1 MNVGSIEN
9 YCKHGTISQYFEL
22 APDSPWVPLL
32 CANYGGLL
40 SSLDNLTDSTHISN
54 QVSRMYSFWLYKKKL
69 SIRTI
74 VLDDN
79 T

>member
-9 YCKHGTISQYFEL
+9 YCKHRTISQYFEL

-40 SSLDNLTDSTHISN
+40 SSLDNLTDSTRISN
-54 QVSRMYSFWLYKKKL
+54 QVS
-69 SIRTI
+69 TNVD
-74 VLDDN
+74 VLILIN
-79 T
+79 

>member
-54 QVSRMYSFWLYKKKL
+54 QVSRMYSFWLYKKL

>member
-54 QVSRMYSFWLYKKKL
+54 QVSLMYSFWLYKK
-69 SIRTI
+69 
-74 VLDDN
+74 N
-79 T
+79 

>member
-54 QVSRMYSFWLYKKKL
+54 QVSRMYSFWLFKKNYASEL
-69 SIRTI
+69 
-74 VLDDN
+74 LY
-79 T
+79 